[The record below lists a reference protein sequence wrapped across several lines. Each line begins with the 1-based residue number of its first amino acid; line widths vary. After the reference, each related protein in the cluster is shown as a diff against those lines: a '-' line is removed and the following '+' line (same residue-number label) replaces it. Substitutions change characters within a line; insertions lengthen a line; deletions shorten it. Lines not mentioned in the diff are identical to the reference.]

1 MKSSRSGFILNSRCL
16 PQCQLVQSDTE
27 TTWWN
32 FVGLGLIVWFVQRQG
47 FMDELSFGFLVEIMV
62 KIFISPNFPPASH
75 IGLWGGGRWVG
86 GSVGGIFGAWSYHK
100 LYILN
105 LLIQQGRERGNS
117 TNPTIVF
124 NVTILLAGII
134 IICLGMQL
142 GGTKWVFDG
151 KNIPYNGGS
160 IITVVSGRH
169 WKGLLRTRGRW
180 RLCGWIWGWK
190 LDWELIQGNMG
201 WHLRC
206 VRWLR

>member
-1 MKSSRSGFILNSRCL
+1 MLTPVRTCSIWYRNYLMKKFWSRVNCMVGPAPGFYGWAQFWI
-16 PQCQLVQSDTE
+16 
-27 TTWWN
+27 
-32 FVGLGLIVWFVQRQG
+32 
-47 FMDELSFGFLVEIMV
+47 FGGNYGGKL
-62 KIFISPNFPPASH
+62 FISPNFPPASH
-75 IGLWGGGRWVG
+75 IGLWGVGRWVG
-86 GSVGGIFGAWSYHK
+86 GSVGGIFGAWSFHK

-105 LLIQQGRERGNS
+105 LLIQQGWERGNS
-117 TNPTIVF
+117 TNPTIFF

-142 GGTKWVFDG
+142 GGTEWVVDG
-151 KNIPYNGGS
+151 KTIPYNGGI
-160 IITVVSGRH
+160 IITVVAGSH
-169 WKGLLRTRGRW
+169 WKGLLRTRGRR